1 MTESTGSAVTLE
13 AFADRVGCHFTTAS
27 RLRSGDRLPGR
38 KLLGKITREY
48 HLEPAEVL
56 EAYSDS
62 QEAFGQY
69 LRVHVFHSPT
79 PEDVQELGLDTP
91 SDTPNEGANE

>member
-13 AFADRVGCHFTTAS
+13 AFAARVGCHFTTAS

-38 KLLGKITREY
+38 KLLGRITHEY

-56 EAYSDS
+56 DAYSSS
-62 QEAFGQY
+62 QEEFGRY
-69 LRVHVFHSPT
+69 LRVHVFQTPT
-79 PEDVQELGLDTP
+79 DEDLQALGLDSADFHTQ
-91 SDTPNEGANE
+91 GASE

>member
-38 KLLGKITREY
+38 RLLGKITKEY

-62 QEAFGQY
+62 QEAFGRY
-69 LRVHVFHSPT
+69 LRVYVFHTPT
-79 PEDVQELGLDTP
+79 EEDLQILGLDAPTDEP
-91 SDTPNEGANE
+91 TEGASE